1 MRFQPIVRL
10 TDFMRHLLLITLI
23 LLFQNSNSQSQEAPN
38 FIFILADDQGW
49 NGTSVEML
57 NGLKE
62 SKSDFYE
69 TPEIEKIAK
78 RGMKFSYAYA
88 SAPVCAPSRYSIQM
102 GKTPARLQMIRVGM
116 NTEHINHETNYTI
129 PKQLKKINSNYKT
142 AHFGKWGM
150 DSNPKTFGYDESD
163 GATKNKDGVFNW
175 DSNELQW
182 SNTID
187 KDPKKIFSITKRAI
201 NFIENSYKE
210 KTPFYLQIS
219 HYAIH
224 SDLVMRQKTFEKYRD
239 KKPGKNHNNIGLAA
253 MTEDLDTSIG
263 LVLNKLKELGIENNT
278 YIIYSSDNGSV
289 PVIVPRKNYKKSFNH
304 PLQRGK
310 WDAMEGG
317 IRVPFIISGPGIS
330 KNTQAETSISF
341 SDLLPTI
348 VDLAGNK
355 KLKEKTLDG
364 GSFKDVL
371 FKKSKKVKRN
381 YEGIIFHVP
390 YENRIALER
399 AHSAIIIGSL
409 KLVKFH
415 DNNEIKLFDIKN
427 DHSESTDLS
436 DVYLK
441 GKLLNKKFIN
451 RIENKLDKYLHE
463 VRAPKWKSGITWK
476 KKPLKII
483 NSYH

>member
-1 MRFQPIVRL
+1 MVILRKY
-10 TDFMRHLLLITLI
+10 LIFFFC
-23 LLFQNSNSQSQEAPN
+23 LLFVNFVNSQNNSENPN

-69 TPEIEKIAK
+69 TPAIEKIAK
-78 RGMKFSYAYA
+78 KGMKFSYAYA

-102 GKTPARLQMIRVGM
+102 GKTPAKLQMIRVGM

-210 KTPFYLQIS
+210 KSPFYLQIS

-224 SDLVMRQKTFEKYRD
+224 SDLVMREMTFEKYRN
-239 KKPGKNHNNIGLAA
+239 KKPGEIHNNIGLAA
-253 MTEDLDTSIG
+253 MTQDLDTSIG
-263 LVLNKLKELGIENNT
+263 LVLSKLVELGIENNT

-289 PVIVPRKNYKKSFNH
+289 PVIIPRKNYKKSFNH

-317 IRVPFIISGPGIS
+317 IRVPFIISGPGI
-330 KNTQAETSISF
+330 N
-341 SDLLPTI
+341 
-348 VDLAGNK
+348 
-355 KLKEKTLDG
+355 EK
-364 GSFKDVL
+364 
-371 FKKSKKVKRN
+371 
-381 YEGIIFHVP
+381 Y
-390 YENRIALER
+390 
-399 AHSAIIIGSL
+399 
-409 KLVKFH
+409 
-415 DNNEIKLFDIKN
+415 
-427 DHSESTDLS
+427 TD
-436 DVYLK
+436 
-441 GKLLNKKFIN
+441 
-451 RIENKLDKYLHE
+451 
-463 VRAPKWKSGITWK
+463 
-476 KKPLKII
+476 
-483 NSYH
+483 

>member
-1 MRFQPIVRL
+1 MV
-10 TDFMRHLLLITLI
+10 LLRKYLIFFFC
-23 LLFQNSNSQSQEAPN
+23 LLFVNFLNSQNKSENPN

-78 RGMKFSYAYA
+78 KGMKFSYAYA

-150 DSNPKTFGYDESD
+150 DSSPKTFGYDESD

-187 KDPKKIFSITKRAI
+187 KDPKKIFSITNRAI
-201 NFIENSYKE
+201 NFIENSHKE
-210 KTPFYLQIS
+210 KKPFYLQIS

-224 SDLVMRQKTFEKYRD
+224 SDLVMREKTFKKYEN
-239 KKPGKNHNNIGLAA
+239 KTPGRTHDNIGLAA
-253 MTEDLDTSIG
+253 MTQDLDSSVG

-289 PVIVPRKNYKKSFNH
+289 PIIIPRKNYKKSFNH

-317 IRVPFIISGPGIS
+317 IRVPFIISGPGINE
-330 KNTQAETSISF
+330 NTQTETPISF

-355 KLKEKTLDG
+355 NLKEKNLDG

-371 FKKSKKVKRN
+371 FQKSKKVKRN
-381 YEGIIFHVP
+381 YEGLIFHVP
-390 YENRIALER
+390 YENGIALQR
-399 AHSAIIIGSL
+399 AHSAIIIEGM
-409 KLVKFH
+409 KLIKFY
-415 DNNEIKLFDIKN
+415 DNKEIKLFDIRN
-427 DHSESTDLS
+427 DISELKDLS
-436 DVYLK
+436 K
-441 GKLLNKKFIN
+441 INSKLKFIKKLEKTL
-451 RIENKLDKYLHE
+451 ENYLSK
-463 VRAPKWKSGITWK
+463 VKAPKWKPGITWK
-476 KKPLKII
+476 QNGLDII
-483 NSYH
+483 NSFH